1 MFQSTLNTNAQD
13 LASHSLFSVFSI
25 NMGFMAVFEAA
36 SEKNSEEIFDV
47 KQIIQ
52 FPNEDRTGARD
63 EKIGMICVLLVLL
76 GSLLL
81 LFGMYIS
88 SILKDRRNERNPP
101 EDMDQRIADYLLNHE
116 NHRSVYFIQNVPPPT
131 YDTLSPPPPTYQEA
145 ILVELYRT

>member
-1 MFQSTLNTNAQD
+1 M
-13 LASHSLFSVFSI
+13 
-25 NMGFMAVFEAA
+25 
-36 SEKNSEEIFDV
+36 NSEEIFDV

-52 FPNEDRTGARD
+52 FPNEDGGPRN

-101 EDMDQRIADYLLNHE
+101 EDMDQRIADYILNHE

>member
-1 MFQSTLNTNAQD
+1 MLQSTLNTNAQD
-13 LASHSLFSVFSI
+13 LASHSLFSIFNI

-36 SEKNSEEIFDV
+36 SEINSEEIFDV

-52 FPNEDRTGARD
+52 FPNEDLTGPRD

-116 NHRSVYFIQNVPPPT
+116 HHRSVYFIQNVPPPT

>member
-1 MFQSTLNTNAQD
+1 MFRSTLNTNAQD
-13 LASHSLFSVFSI
+13 LASHSLFSIFNI

-36 SEKNSEEIFDV
+36 SEMNSEEIFDV
-47 KQIIQ
+47 KQIIN
-52 FPNEDRTGARD
+52 FPNEDREPRD
-63 EKIGMICVLLVLL
+63 EKIGIILILIVLLN
-76 GSLLL
+76 SLLL